1 MSQCTWKHFVYQ
13 LVVHNEFKSHV
24 ISFTDIK
31 TVAVQKGIEQT
42 FHTDIAYVS
51 KNTWGSVD
59 FYSIRMQDSWE
70 RPQIERLPN
79 YGKIHTSSCGITNEP
94 YMSSKYGN
102 VVKTTTTD
110 YRMPRRV
117 NALVSKG
124 KSSLFTKKQHD
135 KWEEIHSRTK
145 NGGCNIISDNAS
157 DRLNSYSITLAY
169 LLFLAWRVIG

>member
-1 MSQCTWKHFVYQ
+1 MSQYTWKHFVYQ

-102 VVKTTTTD
+102 VVYWLQDAQTSKRSRSFSFQKESCLYLRRNNMISEKKFIPGQKTVD
-110 YRMPRRV
+110 
-117 NALVSKG
+117 A
-124 KSSLFTKKQHD
+124 
-135 KWEEIHSRTK
+135 I
-145 NGGCNIISDNAS
+145 
-157 DRLNSYSITLAY
+157 
-169 LLFLAWRVIG
+169 